1 MGISKRELLCDYYP
15 DELEAVFRAWAQ
27 LHGGCGEMNTQID
40 TEPVSVTAFL
50 EM

>member
-1 MGISKRELLCDYYP
+1 MGISKRELLADYYP
-15 DELEAVFRAWAQ
+15 DELAAVFNAWADM
-27 LHGGCGEMNTQID
+27 HGGCAQPD